1 MRAIRILAR
10 LKTMSRD
17 QSRVLE
23 AGGSSTSTH
32 VTVVKASSNLFT
44 EELKRL
50 ERRLTDLEEESEMF
64 KEALSESVEER
75 SKLMSEIYEY
85 FNSTQ
90 KRDVK
95 KRRAGLL
102 QVLFQDTNPS
112 IVSSKGL
119 RTKAVVL

>member
-1 MRAIRILAR
+1 
-10 LKTMSRD
+10 MSRD

-32 VTVVKASSNLFT
+32 VTVVKASSNQFT

-50 ERRLTDLEEESEMF
+50 ERRLRDLEEEFEML

-75 SKLMSEIYEY
+75 AKLMSEIYEH
-85 FNSTQ
+85 FNSIQ

-102 QVLFQDTNPS
+102 QVLFQDSNPS
-112 IVSSKGL
+112 IVSKSL
-119 RTKAVVL
+119 RTKAVLG